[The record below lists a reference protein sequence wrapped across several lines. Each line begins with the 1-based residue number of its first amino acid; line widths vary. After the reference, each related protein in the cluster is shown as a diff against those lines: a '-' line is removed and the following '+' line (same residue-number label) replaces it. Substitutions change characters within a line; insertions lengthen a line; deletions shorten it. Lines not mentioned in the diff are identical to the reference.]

1 MPSHTYSHWHPDRV
15 AAEASFARHPA
26 GRFRKTA
33 ADGYARP
40 RGPDDDPDF
49 LRALEQRIRGMRGE
63 STD

>member
-1 MPSHTYSHWHPDRV
+1 V